1 MRTVKEV
8 SKITGVSVRTL
19 HHYDAIGL
27 LKPTKVT
34 EAGYRMYDDTA
45 LSRLQNILFFR
56 ELQFPLKE
64 IKVILD
70 SPNFDQSEAI
80 AQQIELLEL
89 QYKHI
94 GELITFAREIQN
106 KGVTTMNFDV
116 FDQNEIEKYK
126 AEAIAKWGNT
136 KAYQEYKQKDIARN
150 KGSYNKI
157 ANELM
162 TMFSELGGL
171 KHLTPNSEEV
181 QKKIASLQKFIT
193 DNYYVC
199 TNEILSGLGEMYICD
214 ERFKKNID
222 QAGGE
227 GTAEFVSQAISVYC
241 SH

>member
-45 LSRLQNILFFR
+45 LSRLQNILLFR

-64 IKVILD
+64 IKTILD
-70 SPNFDQSEAI
+70 SPDFDPSEAI
-80 AQQIELLEL
+80 GQQIELLEL

-94 GELITFAREIQN
+94 GELIAFAREIQN
-106 KGVTTMNFDV
+106 KGVTIMNFDV
-116 FDQNEIEKYK
+116 FDKSEIEKYK
-126 AEAIAKWGNT
+126 AEAKSKWGNT
-136 KAYQEYKQKDIARN
+136 KAYQEYEQKDIARN
-150 KGSYNKI
+150 EGSYSKS

-162 TMFSELGGL
+162 AVFSELGRL
-171 KHLTPNSEEV
+171 KHLPSNADEV
-181 QKKIASLQKFIT
+181 QNKIAALQKFIT

-199 TNEILSGLGEMYICD
+199 TNEILRGLGAMYVCD

-222 QAGGE
+222 KAGGD
-227 GTAEFVSQAISVYC
+227 GTADFVKQAIDVYC
-241 SH
+241 TK

>member
-1 MRTVKEV
+1 
-8 SKITGVSVRTL
+8 
-19 HHYDAIGL
+19 
-27 LKPTKVT
+27 
-34 EAGYRMYDDTA
+34 MYDDTA
-45 LSRLQNILFFR
+45 LSRLQNILLFR

-64 IKVILD
+64 IKAILD
-70 SPNFDQSEAI
+70 SPDFDPSEAI

-116 FDQNEIEKYK
+116 FDKNEIEEYK
-126 AEAIAKWGNT
+126 AEVKAKWGNT
-136 KAYQEYKQKDIARN
+136 KAYQEYEQKDIARN
-150 KGSYNKI
+150 ENSYSKTSK
-157 ANELM
+157 ELM

-171 KHLTPNSEEV
+171 KQLTPDSDEV
-181 QKKIASLQKFIT
+181 QKKISALQKFIT

-199 TNEILSGLGEMYICD
+199 TNEILSGLGEMYMCD

-222 QAGGE
+222 KAGGD

>member
-34 EAGYRMYDDTA
+34 EAGYRLYDDTA
-45 LSRLQNILFFR
+45 LSRLQTILLFR
-56 ELQFPLKE
+56 ELQFPLKQ

-70 SPNFDQSEAI
+70 SPDFDPSEAV
-80 AQQIELLEL
+80 AQQIGLLEL

-94 GELITFAREIQN
+94 GELITLAREMQN

-116 FDQNEIEKYK
+116 FDKNEIEKYK
-126 AEAIAKWGNT
+126 EEVIAKWGDT

-150 KGSYNKI
+150 DGGYSKI

-162 TMFSELGGL
+162 AMFSELGEF
-171 KHLTPNSEEV
+171 KHLAPDSDEV
-181 QKKIASLQKFIT
+181 QKKIAALQKLMT
-193 DNYYVC
+193 DHYYVC
-199 TNEILSGLGEMYICD
+199 TNEILSGLGEMYVCD
-214 ERFKKNID
+214 ERFQNTID
-222 QAGGE
+222 KAGGD
-227 GTAEFVSQAISVYC
+227 GTAEFVSRAIAVYC